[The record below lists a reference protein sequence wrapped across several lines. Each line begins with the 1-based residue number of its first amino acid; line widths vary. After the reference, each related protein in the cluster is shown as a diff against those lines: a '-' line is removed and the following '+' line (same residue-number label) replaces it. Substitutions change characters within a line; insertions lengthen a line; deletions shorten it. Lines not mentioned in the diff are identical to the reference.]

1 MKKEKTE
8 GWTVFRQQARER
20 LRAFGPAALRWLRD
34 SFSMEP
40 GRVAGL
46 FRRGL
51 ALRNPAVVL
60 LLLTAAVLPCSS
72 TLPGGLGMGL
82 AMTAVLVCTN
92 LAAAILRPL
101 TSPALRI
108 PCYLIAAAAILTAA
122 GLVLQACFPSL
133 TGGAPLFLLPAAV
146 NAAMLARRGAF
157 SLRFTPGYAAVD
169 GLAACIG
176 FTIALAALSALRE
189 LLGRGTLWGAALPG
203 DLPPVLLAAAP
214 CGGLLLLACLAAL
227 IRWVSAR
234 LERREK
240 P

>member
-8 GWTVFRQQARER
+8 GWTAFRQEAPGR
-20 LRAFGPAALRWLRD
+20 LRAFGSAALRWLRD

-40 GRVAGL
+40 GRVARL

-60 LLLTAAVLPCSS
+60 LLLAAAALPCSA
-72 TLPGGLGMGL
+72 TLPGGPGAGL
-82 AMTAVLVCTN
+82 ALTAVLVCTN
-92 LAAAILRPL
+92 LAGAILRPL
-101 TSPALRI
+101 ASPALRI

-122 GLVLQACFPSL
+122 GLVLQACFPGL
-133 TGGAPLFLLPAAV
+133 TGCAPLFLLPAAV
-146 NAAMLARRGAF
+146 NAALLARRGAF
-157 SLRFTPGYAAVD
+157 SRRFTPGYAAVD
-169 GLAACIG
+169 GLAAGIG
-176 FTIALAALSALRE
+176 FTVALSVLSALRE
-189 LLGRGTLWGAALPG
+189 MLGRGTLWGSPLPG
-203 DLPPVLLAAAP
+203 ELPPVLLAAAP

-227 IRWVSAR
+227 VRWASAR

>member
-1 MKKEKTE
+1 MKKEKTK

-20 LRAFGPAALRWLRD
+20 ILAFGPAALRWLRD

-40 GRVAGL
+40 GRVTGL

-157 SLRFTPGYAAVD
+157 SRRFTPGYAAVD
-169 GLAACIG
+169 GLAAGIG

>member
-20 LRAFGPAALRWLRD
+20 IRAFGPAALRWLRN

-157 SLRFTPGYAAVD
+157 SRRFTPGYAAVD
-169 GLAACIG
+169 GLAAGIG

-227 IRWVSAR
+227 IRWASAR

>member
-20 LRAFGPAALRWLRD
+20 IRAFGPAALRWLRD

-72 TLPGGLGMGL
+72 TLPGGLGIGL

-122 GLVLQACFPSL
+122 GLVIQACFPSL
-133 TGGAPLFLLPAAV
+133 TGGAPLFLMPAAV

-157 SLRFTPGYAAVD
+157 SRRFTPGYAAVD
-169 GLAACIG
+169 GLAAGIG

-227 IRWVSAR
+227 IRLASAR

>member
-8 GWTVFRQQARER
+8 GWTAFRQEAPGR
-20 LRAFGPAALRWLRD
+20 LRAFGSAALRWLRD

-40 GRVAGL
+40 GRVARL

-60 LLLTAAVLPCSS
+60 LLLAAAVLPCSA
-72 TLPGGLGMGL
+72 TLPGGLGTGL

-92 LAAAILRPL
+92 LAGAILRPL
-101 TSPALRI
+101 ASPALRI

-122 GLVLQACFPSL
+122 GLVLQACFPGL
-133 TGGAPLFLLPAAV
+133 TGCAPLFLLPAAV
-146 NAAMLARRGAF
+146 NAALLARRGAF
-157 SLRFTPGYAAVD
+157 SRRFTPGYAAVD
-169 GLAACIG
+169 GLAAGIG
-176 FTIALAALSALRE
+176 FTVALSVLSALRE
-189 LLGRGTLWGAALPG
+189 MLGRGTLWGSPLPG
-203 DLPPVLLAAAP
+203 ELPPVLLAAAP
-214 CGGLLLLACLAAL
+214 CGGLLLACLAAL
-227 IRWVSAR
+227 VRWASAR

>member
-157 SLRFTPGYAAVD
+157 SRRFTPGYAAVD
-169 GLAACIG
+169 GLAAGIG

-227 IRWVSAR
+227 IRWASAR
-234 LERREK
+234 LERREQ

>member
-157 SLRFTPGYAAVD
+157 SRRFTPGYAAVD
-169 GLAACIG
+169 GLAAGIG
-176 FTIALAALSALRE
+176 CTIALAALSALRE

>member
-20 LRAFGPAALRWLRD
+20 IRAFGPAALRWLRD

-60 LLLTAAVLPCSS
+60 LLLTVAVLPCSS

-157 SLRFTPGYAAVD
+157 SRRFTPGYAAVD
-169 GLAACIG
+169 GLAAGIG

>member
-20 LRAFGPAALRWLRD
+20 IRAFGPAALRWLRD

-122 GLVLQACFPSL
+122 GLVLQACFPRL

-157 SLRFTPGYAAVD
+157 SRRFTPGYAAVD
-169 GLAACIG
+169 GLAAGIG

-227 IRWVSAR
+227 IRWASAR

>member
-20 LRAFGPAALRWLRD
+20 IRAFGPAALRWLRD

-108 PCYLIAAAAILTAA
+108 TCYLIAAAAILTAA

-157 SLRFTPGYAAVD
+157 SRRFTPGYAAVD
-169 GLAACIG
+169 GLAAGIG

>member
-20 LRAFGPAALRWLRD
+20 IRAFGPAALRWLRD

-108 PCYLIAAAAILTAA
+108 PCYLIAVAAILTAA

-157 SLRFTPGYAAVD
+157 SRRFTPGYAAVD
-169 GLAACIG
+169 GLAAGIG

-227 IRWVSAR
+227 IRWASAR

>member
-72 TLPGGLGMGL
+72 TLPRGLGMGL

-157 SLRFTPGYAAVD
+157 SRRFTPGYAAVD
-169 GLAACIG
+169 GLAAGIG

-227 IRWVSAR
+227 IRWASAR

>member
-20 LRAFGPAALRWLRD
+20 IRAFGPAALRWLRD

-122 GLVLQACFPSL
+122 RLVLQACFPSL

-157 SLRFTPGYAAVD
+157 SRRFTPGYAAVD
-169 GLAACIG
+169 GLAAGIG

>member
-8 GWTVFRQQARER
+8 SWTKFRQQAPER
-20 LRAFGPAALRWLRD
+20 LRAFGPAALRWLRA

-40 GRVAGL
+40 GRVGRL

-60 LLLTAAVLPCSS
+60 LLLVAAVLPCSA

-82 AMTAVLVCTN
+82 AVTAVLVCTN

-122 GLVLQACFPSL
+122 DLVLRAGFPDL
-133 TGGAPLFLLPAAV
+133 TGGPELFLLPAAV
-146 NAAMLARRGAF
+146 NAAILARRGAF
-157 SLRFTPGYAAVD
+157 SRRFIPGYAAVD
-169 GLAACIG
+169 GLAAGIG
-176 FTIALAALSALRE
+176 FTIALSVLSALRE

-203 DLPPVLLAAAP
+203 ELPAVLLAAAP
-214 CGGLLLLACLAAL
+214 CGGFLLLACLTAL
-227 IRWVSAR
+227 VRWASVR

>member
-1 MKKEKTE
+1 MKKEKTK

-20 LRAFGPAALRWLRD
+20 IRAFGPAALRWLRD

-108 PCYLIAAAAILTAA
+108 PCYLIAAGAILTAA

-157 SLRFTPGYAAVD
+157 SRRFTPGYAAVD
-169 GLAACIG
+169 GLAAGIG

-227 IRWVSAR
+227 IRWASAR

>member
-20 LRAFGPAALRWLRD
+20 IRAFGPAALRWLRD

-60 LLLTAAVLPCSS
+60 LLLAAAVLPCSA
-72 TLPGGLGMGL
+72 TLPGGLGTGL
-82 AMTAVLVCTN
+82 AVTAVLVCTN

-108 PCYLIAAAAILTAA
+108 PCYLIAAAAILTAVS
-122 GLVLQACFPSL
+122 LVLQACFPAL
-133 TGGAPLFLLPAAV
+133 TGGSELFLLSAAV
-146 NAAMLARRGAF
+146 NAAILARRGAF
-157 SLRFTPGYAAVD
+157 SRRFIPGYAAVD
-169 GLAACIG
+169 GLAAGIG
-176 FTIALAALSALRE
+176 FTLALTALSALRE

-203 DLPPVLLAAAP
+203 ELPAVLLAAAP
-214 CGGLLLLACLAAL
+214 CGGFLLLACLAAL
-227 IRWVSAR
+227 IRWASAR

>member
-40 GRVAGL
+40 DRVAGL

-157 SLRFTPGYAAVD
+157 SRRFTPGYAAVD
-169 GLAACIG
+169 GLAAGIG

-227 IRWVSAR
+227 IRWASAR

>member
-1 MKKEKTE
+1 MSN
-8 GWTVFRQQARER
+8 AD
-20 LRAFGPAALRWLRD
+20 ALT
-34 SFSMEP
+34 
-40 GRVAGL
+40 L
-46 FRRGL
+46 F
-51 ALRNPAVVL
+51 AE
-60 LLLTAAVLPCSS
+60 T
-72 TLPGGLGMGL
+72 
-82 AMTAVLVCTN
+82 
-92 LAAAILRPL
+92 
-101 TSPALRI
+101 
-108 PCYLIAAAAILTAA
+108 LTAA

-157 SLRFTPGYAAVD
+157 SRRFTPGYAAVD
-169 GLAACIG
+169 GLAAGIG

-203 DLPPVLLAAAP
+203 DLPPVLLAATP

>member
-20 LRAFGPAALRWLRD
+20 IRAFGPAALRWLRD

-157 SLRFTPGYAAVD
+157 SRRFTPGYAAVD
-169 GLAACIG
+169 GLAAGIG

-227 IRWVSAR
+227 IRWASAR
-234 LERREK
+234 LERREQ

>member
-8 GWTVFRQQARER
+8 RWTAFRQQAPER
-20 LRAFGPAALRWLRD
+20 LRALGPAALRWLRD

-40 GRVAGL
+40 GRVIRL

-51 ALRNPAVVL
+51 ALRSPAVVL
-60 LLLTAAVLPCSS
+60 LLLVAAVLPCSA
-72 TLPGGLGMGL
+72 TLSGGLGMGL
-82 AMTAVLVCTN
+82 AVTAVLLCTN

-108 PCYLIAAAAILTAA
+108 PCYLIAAAAILPAA
-122 GLVLQACFPSL
+122 DLVLRACFPSL
-133 TGGAPLFLLPAAV
+133 TGGPELFLLPAAV
-146 NAAMLARRGAF
+146 NAALLARRGAF
-157 SLRFTPGYAAVD
+157 SRRFTPGYAAVD
-169 GLAACIG
+169 GLASGIG
-176 FTIALAALSALRE
+176 FTLALAVLSALRE
-189 LLGRGTLWGAALPG
+189 ALGQGTLWGIALPG

-214 CGGLLLLACLAAL
+214 CGGFLLLSCLAAL
-227 IRWVSAR
+227 VRWAAAR

>member
-20 LRAFGPAALRWLRD
+20 IRAFGPAALRWLRD

-133 TGGAPLFLLPAAV
+133 TGEAPLFLLPAAV

-157 SLRFTPGYAAVD
+157 SRRFTPGYAAVD
-169 GLAACIG
+169 GLAAGIG

-227 IRWVSAR
+227 IRWASAR

>member
-20 LRAFGPAALRWLRD
+20 IRAFGPAALRWLRD

-157 SLRFTPGYAAVD
+157 SRRFTPGYAAVD
-169 GLAACIG
+169 GLAAGIG

-227 IRWVSAR
+227 IRWASAR
-234 LERREK
+234 RERREK

>member
-1 MKKEKTE
+1 MKKEKTK

-20 LRAFGPAALRWLRD
+20 IRAFGPAALRWLRD

-157 SLRFTPGYAAVD
+157 SRRFTPGYAAVD
-169 GLAACIG
+169 GLAAGIG

-227 IRWVSAR
+227 IRWASAR

>member
-1 MKKEKTE
+1 MKKEKTK

-20 LRAFGPAALRWLRD
+20 IRAFGPAALRWLRD

-133 TGGAPLFLLPAAV
+133 TGGAPLFLL
-146 NAAMLARRGAF
+146 
-157 SLRFTPGYAAVD
+157 
-169 GLAACIG
+169 
-176 FTIALAALSALRE
+176 
-189 LLGRGTLWGAALPG
+189 
-203 DLPPVLLAAAP
+203 
-214 CGGLLLLACLAAL
+214 
-227 IRWVSAR
+227 
-234 LERREK
+234 
-240 P
+240 

>member
-20 LRAFGPAALRWLRD
+20 IRAFGPAALRWLRD

-122 GLVLQACFPSL
+122 GLVLHGRFPPL
-133 TGGAPLFLLPAAV
+133 PGGAAQLLLPAAV

-157 SLRFTPGYAAVD
+157 SRRFTPGYAAVD
-169 GLAACIG
+169 GLAAGIG

>member
-20 LRAFGPAALRWLRD
+20 IRAFGPAALRWLRD

-157 SLRFTPGYAAVD
+157 SRRFTPGYAAVD
-169 GLAACIG
+169 GLAAGIG

-227 IRWVSAR
+227 IRWASAR

>member
-20 LRAFGPAALRWLRD
+20 IRAFGPAALRWLRD

-157 SLRFTPGYAAVD
+157 SRRFTPGYAAVD
-169 GLAACIG
+169 GLAAGIG

-214 CGGLLLLACLAAL
+214 CGGLLLLACLSAL

>member
-20 LRAFGPAALRWLRD
+20 IRAFGPAALRWLRD

-157 SLRFTPGYAAVD
+157 SRRFTPGYAAVD
-169 GLAACIG
+169 GLAAGIG
-176 FTIALAALSALRE
+176 FTIALAALSALLE

>member
-20 LRAFGPAALRWLRD
+20 IRAFGPAALRWLRD

-60 LLLTAAVLPCSS
+60 LLLTVAVLPCSS
-72 TLPGGLGMGL
+72 TLPGGLGRGL

-157 SLRFTPGYAAVD
+157 SRRFTPGYAAVD
-169 GLAACIG
+169 GLAAGIG

>member
-122 GLVLQACFPSL
+122 GLVLQAGFPSL

-169 GLAACIG
+169 GLAAGIG

>member
-20 LRAFGPAALRWLRD
+20 IRAFGPAALRWLRD

-92 LAAAILRPL
+92 LAAAILQPR
-101 TSPALRI
+101 TINALRV
-108 PCYLIAAAAILTAA
+108 PCYLFAAAPFLIPGCL
-122 GLVLQACFPSL
+122 LLRACFPSL

-157 SLRFTPGYAAVD
+157 SRRFTPGYAAVD
-169 GLAACIG
+169 GLAAGIG

-227 IRWVSAR
+227 IRWASAR

>member
-20 LRAFGPAALRWLRD
+20 IRAFGPAALRWLRD

-157 SLRFTPGYAAVD
+157 SRRFTPGYAAVD
-169 GLAACIG
+169 GLAAGIG

>member
-1 MKKEKTE
+1 M
-8 GWTVFRQQARER
+8 
-20 LRAFGPAALRWLRD
+20 
-34 SFSMEP
+34 
-40 GRVAGL
+40 
-46 FRRGL
+46 
-51 ALRNPAVVL
+51 
-60 LLLTAAVLPCSS
+60 
-72 TLPGGLGMGL
+72 
-82 AMTAVLVCTN
+82 
-92 LAAAILRPL
+92 
-101 TSPALRI
+101 
-108 PCYLIAAAAILTAA
+108 
-122 GLVLQACFPSL
+122 LQACFPSL

-157 SLRFTPGYAAVD
+157 SRRFTPGYAAVD
-169 GLAACIG
+169 GLAAGIG

-227 IRWVSAR
+227 IRWASAR

>member
-20 LRAFGPAALRWLRD
+20 IRAFGPAALRWLRD

-60 LLLTAAVLPCSS
+60 LLLTVAVLPCSS

-157 SLRFTPGYAAVD
+157 SRRFTPGYAAVD
-169 GLAACIG
+169 GLAAGIG

-227 IRWVSAR
+227 IRWASAR
-234 LERREK
+234 LERREQ

>member
-20 LRAFGPAALRWLRD
+20 IRAFGPAALRWLRD

-157 SLRFTPGYAAVD
+157 SRRFTPGYAAVD
-169 GLAACIG
+169 GLAAGIG

-240 P
+240 L

>member
-20 LRAFGPAALRWLRD
+20 IRAFGPAALRWLGD

-157 SLRFTPGYAAVD
+157 SRRFTPGYAAVD
-169 GLAACIG
+169 GLAAGIG